1 MRWFLLAVVGSLIW
15 LLRAV
20 PGPGWVDRDASA
32 LLALGMIMIGG
43 ELVGDLAQRYRLP
56 RVTGYLL
63 LGMILGPSLAGLVTR
78 ADLHGLVLF
87 EELALGLIALTAGG
101 ELRVE
106 ALRRG
111 WRVLAAIATGHAVG
125 IFLASSA
132 LFWLILGRLPFL
144 GPLTPAERLA
154 AVALLGTLS
163 VAKSPA
169 TTIAIITETRSRGPL
184 VDTVLGVTVVK
195 DLIILLL
202 FTWVSGMA
210 TGWIGGG
217 GVDLGVL
224 GALGSEMLLSLVAGT
239 ILGLALGAYLAYLG
253 YHPEIT
259 VLALVLVSMELA
271 HTFHL
276 EHLLITMAA
285 GFVARNVFPA
295 AATGFLHAL
304 ERSSP
309 PIYVVFF
316 ALVGA
321 GLDLG
326 VFRIAW
332 AGVAVLVLVRLV
344 LTWGLTAAP
353 AAMAGAPPAVRR
365 WAWMGF
371 VAQAGLTLGLAAR
384 IAREF
389 PGFGAR
395 LAAVVVGAVVI
406 NQLVGPVLWRHALVA
421 SGEAGRGE
429 SNAVGSPSRPRGSP

>member
-1 MRWFLLAVVGSLIW
+1 VRWFLLAAVGALIW

-43 ELVGDLAQRYRLP
+43 ELVGDLAQRVRLP
-56 RVTGYLL
+56 RISGYLI
-63 LGMILGPSLAGLVTR
+63 LGMALGPSLTALVTR
-78 ADLHGLVLF
+78 GDLNSLVLF

-101 ELRVE
+101 ELRME
-106 ALRRG
+106 ALRKG
-111 WRVLAAIATGHAVG
+111 WRLLGTIIFSHAVG
-125 IFLASSA
+125 IVLASSV
-132 LFWLILGRLPFL
+132 LFWLILGQLPFL
-144 GPLTPAERLA
+144 GALTPAQRLA
-154 AVALLGTLS
+154 AVALLGILV
-163 VAKSPA
+163 VANSPA

-210 TGWIGGG
+210 AGWVGGG
-217 GVDLGVL
+217 GVDLKVL
-224 GALGSEMLLSLVAGT
+224 AALGTEMVLSLVAGT
-239 ILGLALGAYLAYLG
+239 VLGLALGAYLDYMG
-253 YHPEIT
+253 FHPEIT

-271 HTFHL
+271 HTWHL
-276 EHLLITMAA
+276 EHLLVTMAA
-285 GFVARNVFPA
+285 GFIARNVFPR

-353 AAMAGAPPAVRR
+353 AILMKAPHSVRQR
-365 WAWMGF
+365 AWVGF
-371 VAQAGLTLGLAAR
+371 VAQAGLTLGLAGR

-389 PGFGAR
+389 PGFGAK
-395 LAAVVVGAVVI
+395 LAAVIVGAVVV

-421 SGEAGRGE
+421 AGEAGRAETENPGP
-429 SNAVGSPSRPRGSP
+429 AARG

>member
-1 MRWFLLAVVGSLIW
+1 VRWFLLAGVGLVIW
-15 LLRAV
+15 LLRAA
-20 PGPGWVDRDASA
+20 PGVGLVDRDASA

-43 ELVGDLAQRYRLP
+43 ELVGDLAQRHRLP
-56 RVTGYLL
+56 RVTGYLI
-63 LGMILGPSLAGLVTR
+63 LGMVLGPSVAALITPG
-78 ADLHGLVLF
+78 DLKSLVLF

-106 ALRRG
+106 ALRKG
-111 WRVLAAIATGHAVG
+111 WRTLAAITTGHAVG
-125 IFLASSA
+125 IFLASSV
-132 LFWLILGRLPFL
+132 LFWLILGQLPFL
-144 GPLTPAERLA
+144 GSLTPAERLA
-154 AVALLGTLS
+154 AVALLGTLT

-169 TTIAIITETRSRGPL
+169 TTIAIITETRAGGPL

-195 DLIILLL
+195 DLTILLL
-202 FTWVSGMA
+202 FTWISGMA
-210 TGWIGGG
+210 AGWIGGG

-224 GALGSEMLLSLVAGT
+224 GALGTEMVLSLVAGVV
-239 ILGLALGAYLAYLG
+239 LGLALGAYLAHLG
-253 YHPEIT
+253 FHPEIT

-271 HTFHL
+271 HTWHL
-276 EHLLITMAA
+276 EHLLVTMAA
-285 GFVARNVFPA
+285 GFVARNVFPG
-295 AATGFLHAL
+295 AATDFLHAL
-304 ERSSP
+304 GRSSP

-344 LTWGLTAAP
+344 LTWALTAAP
-353 AAMAGAPPAVRR
+353 AALVGAPPPVRR

-389 PGFGAR
+389 PGFGSR
-395 LAAVVVGAVVI
+395 LATVIVGGVVI

-421 SGEAGRGE
+421 SGEAGQAETRNPGPAARG
-429 SNAVGSPSRPRGSP
+429 

>member
-1 MRWFLLAVVGSLIW
+1 MRWFLLAAVAALIW

-20 PGPGWVDRDASA
+20 PGPGWVDPSASV

-43 ELVGDLAQRYRLP
+43 ELVGDLAQRWRLP

-63 LGMILGPSLAGLVTR
+63 LGMVLGPSVAGLVTR

-106 ALRRG
+106 ALKNG
-111 WRVLAAIATGHAVG
+111 WRSLVAITAGHAVG

-132 LFWLILGRLPFL
+132 LFWLILGPLPFL
-144 GPLTPAERLA
+144 GALGPAERLA
-154 AVALLGTLS
+154 AVALLGTLT

-195 DLIILLL
+195 DLLILLL

-210 TGWIGGG
+210 AGWIGGG

-224 GALGSEMLLSLVAGT
+224 GALGGEMVLSLVAGT
-239 ILGLALGAYLAYLG
+239 LLGLALGVYLAHLG
-253 YHPEIT
+253 FHPEIT
-259 VLALVLVSMELA
+259 VLAVVLVSMELA
-271 HTFHL
+271 HTWRL
-276 EHLLITMAA
+276 EHLLMTMAA

-326 VFRIAW
+326 VFRTAW
-332 AGVAVLVLVRLV
+332 AGVAVLVVVRLA

-353 AAMAGAPPAVRR
+353 AALAGAPVAVRR

-371 VAQAGLTLGLAAR
+371 VAQAG
-384 IAREF
+384 
-389 PGFGAR
+389 
-395 LAAVVVGAVVI
+395 
-406 NQLVGPVLWRHALVA
+406 
-421 SGEAGRGE
+421 
-429 SNAVGSPSRPRGSP
+429 

>member
-1 MRWFLLAVVGSLIW
+1 MRWFLLAVVAALMW
-15 LLRAV
+15 LLRAI
-20 PGPGWVDRDASA
+20 PGAGSVDRDASA

-43 ELVGDLAQRYRLP
+43 ELVGDLAQRWRLP
-56 RVTGYLL
+56 RVTGYLV
-63 LGMILGPSLAGLVTR
+63 LGMLLGPSLAGLVTPM
-78 ADLHGLVLF
+78 DLHSLVLF

-101 ELRVE
+101 ELRIE
-106 ALRRG
+106 ALRKG
-111 WRVLAAIATGHAVG
+111 WKPLGAITVGHAVG
-125 IFLASSA
+125 IFLASSG
-132 LFWLILGRLPFL
+132 LYWLILGRLPFL
-144 GPLTPAERLA
+144 GTLRPAQRLA
-154 AVALLGTLS
+154 AVALLGTLT

-195 DLIILLL
+195 DLVILLL
-202 FTWVSGMA
+202 FTWVSGLA
-210 TGWIGGG
+210 AGWIGGG
-217 GVDLGVL
+217 GVDLRVL
-224 GALGSEMLLSLVAGT
+224 GTLGTEMILSLVAGT

-253 YHPEIT
+253 FHPEIS

-271 HTFHL
+271 HTWHL

-326 VFRIAW
+326 VFRTAW
-332 AGVAVLVLVRLV
+332 AGVAVLVVVRLL

-353 AAMAGAPPAVRR
+353 AALAGAPVAVRR

-371 VAQAGLTLGLAAR
+371 VAQAGLTLGLAGR
-384 IAREF
+384 ISREF
-389 PGFGAR
+389 PGFGEK
-395 LAAVVVGAVVI
+395 LATVVVGAVVI

-421 SGEAGRGE
+421 AGEAGRAATKNPGRT
-429 SNAVGSPSRPRGSP
+429 ARG